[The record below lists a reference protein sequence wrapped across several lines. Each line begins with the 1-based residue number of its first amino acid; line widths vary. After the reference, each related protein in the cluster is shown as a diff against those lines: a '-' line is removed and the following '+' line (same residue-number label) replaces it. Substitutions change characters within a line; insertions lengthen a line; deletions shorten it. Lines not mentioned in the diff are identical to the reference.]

1 MILIFICH
9 CKNCVKHVPFVSGE
23 RDIQLCAGWFNH
35 WRCVNTRLPRGNTC
49 LDWKPFKCQIKAA
62 SHLAW
67 HGNLFVLTC
76 FKLFSW
82 TQVSLFNSIGC
93 SFSESLYETW
103 TLTLPFNYLN
113 DVRENLMVH
122 MAWIVLRF
130 QLLFN
135 GLMCDGFL
143 YATYS
148 PIHDIVQ
155 VHWLAKNTLEVLQF
169 SPLSAFVCVFLL
181 IVSLETGRNSFR
193 QTRWLKDYLPRLLFM
208 SLQRGGSHFSSLASL
223 SGIHQRQM

>member
-9 CKNCVKHVPFVSGE
+9 CKNCVKHVPFISGE
-23 RDIQLCAGWFNH
+23 RDIQLCTGWFNH
-35 WRCVNTRLPRGNTC
+35 WRCVNTWLPRGNTC
-49 LDWKPFKCQIKAA
+49 LDWKPFKRQIKAA

-82 TQVSLFNSIGC
+82 TQVSLFNSISC

-148 PIHDIVQ
+148 PIHHID
-155 VHWLAKNTLEVLQF
+155 
-169 SPLSAFVCVFLL
+169 SSAL
-181 IVSLETGRNSFR
+181 IS
-193 QTRWLKDYLPRLLFM
+193 
-208 SLQRGGSHFSSLASL
+208 
-223 SGIHQRQM
+223 